1 MNTSKISVQLDNVKK
16 VFGDKVALDIDS
28 FKIEAGDILGLVGNN
43 GAGKT
48 TMFRVILDLL
58 KPEEGKVTLGNSD
71 VSIDPSKSED
81 WKNFT
86 GAFID
91 SSFLIEYLT
100 PEEYFDFICKLDNI
114 SKEEQQAKLAA
125 FKDFMRDEII
135 GQKKLI
141 RNLSAG
147 NQQKVGIIAAML
159 RNPQLLILDEPFNFL
174 DPSSQMAMK
183 HILEEYNKQTGATI
197 IVSSH
202 NLSYTLDICSHVAL
216 LEHGKIIKDY
226 PRSNSEAIKEIED
239 YFISGAKQLEEEYDK
254 ASQEE
259 TD

>member
-1 MNTSKISVQLDNVKK
+1 MKTCQISVQLDNVKK

-58 KPEEGKVTLGNSD
+58 RPEEGTVTLGNSEL
-71 VSIDPSKSED
+71 SINPAQSED

-91 SSFLIEYLT
+91 SGFLIEYLT
-100 PEEYFDFICKLDNI
+100 PEEYFDFICRLDNI
-114 SKEEQQAKLAA
+114 SKEDMQSRLAG

-147 NQQKVGIIAAML
+147 NQQKVGIVAAML

-183 HILEEYNKQTGATI
+183 DILEDYNKQTGATI
-197 IVSSH
+197 VVSSH

-216 LEHGKIIKDY
+216 LEHGKIIKDF

-239 YFISGAKQLEEEYDK
+239 YFITGSKHV
-254 ASQEE
+254 EE
-259 TD
+259 TAE

>member
-1 MNTSKISVQLDNVKK
+1 MNKSITVKLQNVKK

-28 FKIEAGDILGLVGNN
+28 FKVSAGDILGLVGNN

-58 KPEEGKVTLGNSD
+58 KPEEGEV
-71 VSIDPSKSED
+71 VMIDESSEQLELNPAKTEE
-81 WKNFT
+81 WKGFT

-91 SSFLIEYLT
+91 SGFLIDYLT
-100 PEEYFDFICKLDNI
+100 PEEYFDFICKIDGI
-114 SKEEQQAKLAA
+114 SKEDLNAKLTA
-125 FKDFMRDEII
+125 FAEFMGGEIV

-147 NQQKVGIIAAML
+147 NQQKVGIIAAMI

-183 HILEEYNKQTGATI
+183 SILEEYNRETGATI

-202 NLSYTLDICSHVAL
+202 NLSYTLDICTHVAL
-216 LEHGKIIKDY
+216 LEHGKIIKDF
-226 PRSNSEAIKEIED
+226 PRSDSEAIREIED
-239 YFISGAKQLEEEYDK
+239 YFLTGAKELRN
-254 ASQEE
+254 
-259 TD
+259 